1 MRRSMILYVV
11 FILILFQDIWLWET
25 VRSQSQNVEQ
35 KNNVYKMT
43 VDVRVYDL
51 DLKDLYSSVEV
62 FLRLGPLPVGFNE
75 SGILVQILGGG
86 DAMVFC
92 NDTSSDHY
100 GKYFQGNFSKS
111 WYITG
116 EGEQFPFDQY
126 KMQFKIRPLIDCN
139 FTIDEVTAIF
149 SGAKQKQLSEAWETK
164 NAHNEIPFQIA
175 ESDEL
180 MLTIQL
186 KRRSLIPF
194 LTLVLPVI
202 LCYYLLGA
210 TLYLEPSSRMQ
221 EILTVYISLF
231 VFVPTFFIGIQ
242 DFLPYRSL
250 LTIPEFLLTYAIVT
264 NAFFGVSIMT
274 SEHVRELKI
283 CNKKFHPSEW
293 FGLILSSAIFIPLYW
308 FLFFPISMRS
318 PSSESIVTFLLVIGS
333 YFFGLVGFVH
343 RLKKRRSNGSSCYY
357 E

>member
-1 MRRSMILYVV
+1 
-11 FILILFQDIWLWET
+11 
-25 VRSQSQNVEQ
+25 
-35 KNNVYKMT
+35 
-43 VDVRVYDL
+43 
-51 DLKDLYSSVEV
+51 
-62 FLRLGPLPVGFNE
+62 
-75 SGILVQILGGG
+75 
-86 DAMVFC
+86 MVFC

-111 WYITG
+111 WYIVG
-116 EGEQFPFDQY
+116 EGEPFPFDHY
-126 KMQFKIRPLIDCN
+126 KMEFKIRPLIDSN
-139 FTIDEVTAIF
+139 FTIDEVTVIF
-149 SGAKQKQLSEAWETK
+149 NGAKQKQLSEAWETK
-164 NAHNEIPFQIA
+164 NAYNEIPFQIA

-194 LTLVLPVI
+194 LTLVLPVV

-231 VFVPTFFIGIQ
+231 VFVPTFFISIQ

-250 LTIPEFLLTYAIVT
+250 LTIPEFLLTYVIVT
-264 NAFFGVSIMT
+264 NAFLGVSTMI
-274 SEHVRELKI
+274 SEYIRELKI
-283 CNKKFHPSEW
+283 RNKKFPPSEW
-293 FGLILSSAIFIPLYW
+293 FGLILSLAIFFPLYW
-308 FLFFPISMRS
+308 LLFFPISMRS
-318 PSSESIVTFLLVIGS
+318 PSSESIATFLLVIGS

-343 RLKKRRSNGSSCYY
+343 RLKKRRSNGSFCYY